1 MGVQRPEGQR
11 NRIRRKSRI
20 HLSSHC
26 GARTL
31 SDKPCRSQGSRTAA
45 TAVWRPFQGAPKGNK
60 MSSSTGHTRLRL
72 NLGCKAPSAVSP
84 KTLTTAYSPVE
95 PSKQRSAVAETDYD
109 FANARSSSRSTA
121 KNKSPRAA
129 GGSGGSF
136 SRQTLPGGP
145 PPKRNEALS
154 VLPSG

>member
-1 MGVQRPEGQR
+1 MVVQRPEGQR

-26 GARTL
+26 GARTR

-45 TAVWRPFQGAPKGNK
+45 TAVWRPFQGASKGNK

-121 KNKSPRAA
+121 KNKSPRQRAA
-129 GGSGGSF
+129 PEAPFRGRHSPEARRQSGM
-136 SRQTLPGGP
+136 
-145 PPKRNEALS
+145 KH
-154 VLPSG
+154 